1 MKFSMRPAFWR
12 SIGAALVLL
21 VSGCGGGGGDDSNV
35 ISGEIRVTPELAS
48 EVPRNPLLIIQ
59 ARVAGSGAKSGG
71 QASLVA
77 EQRVRNPKFP
87 LRYFLGKLDV
97 KSGRGGL
104 SGSLVISARIIGD
117 KLSGDTA
124 KPFALEGRSK
134 ESAPGGGGGRQ
145 GVDILIQK
153 KVPIRFAR
161 KSRGKGRA
169 GSDARSARLKQAVP
183 AGTRAASAKS
193 ISGAITVAPALG
205 PPPKGGVV
213 FIVVRPA
220 GQTGVPPLAVKRVA
234 NTGFPMRYRVSEGDV
249 MIQGMLFQGSVSVKV
264 RLDGDGRVGVQ
275 PGDLEG
281 SGAKPVPVGS
291 VGVDIVLDK
300 RH

>member
-1 MKFSMRPAFWR
+1 M
-12 SIGAALVLL
+12 
-21 VSGCGGGGGDDSNV
+21 
-35 ISGEIRVTPELAS
+35 ISGEIRVAPELAS

-59 ARVAGSGAKSGG
+59 ARETVSGAKSGG
-71 QASLVA
+71 QAPLVA

-117 KLSGDTA
+117 ELSGDTA
-124 KPFALEGRSK
+124 KPVALEGRSK
-134 ESAPGGGGGRQ
+134 GGARGGVR

-161 KSRGKGRA
+161 KSRRTRGS
-169 GSDARSARLKQAVP
+169 GSDARSARLKRPVP
-183 AGTRAASAKS
+183 AGTKVSSGMRAASAKS
-193 ISGAITVAPALG
+193 ISGEITVAPALG

-220 GQTGVPPLAVKRVA
+220 GQSGGPPLAVKRVA

-291 VGVDIVLDK
+291 AGVDIVLDK

>member
-1 MKFSMRPAFWR
+1 LGDMKIRPRPPFWR
-12 SIGAALVLL
+12 SVSVAFVLL
-21 VSGCGGGGGDDSNV
+21 ISGGGGGGDDPNV
-35 ISGEIRVTPELAS
+35 ISGEIRVAPELAS

-59 ARVAGSGAKSGG
+59 ARETVSGAKSGG
-71 QASLVA
+71 QAPLVA

-117 KLSGDTA
+117 ELSGDTA
-124 KPFALEGRSK
+124 KPVALEGRSK
-134 ESAPGGGGGRQ
+134 GGARGGVR

-161 KSRGKGRA
+161 KSRRTRGT
-169 GSDARSARLKQAVP
+169 GSDARSARLKQPVP
-183 AGTRAASAKS
+183 AGTRAGSVKS
-193 ISGAITVAPALG
+193 ISGEITVAPALE

-220 GQTGVPPLAVKRVA
+220 GQSGGPPLAVKRLA

-291 VGVDIVLDK
+291 AGVDIVLDK

>member
-1 MKFSMRPAFWR
+1 LGDMKIRPRPAFWR
-12 SIGAALVLL
+12 SISAALVLL
-21 VSGCGGGGGDDSNV
+21 IPGCGGAGGDDPNV
-35 ISGEIRVTPELAS
+35 ISGEIRVAPELAS

-59 ARVAGSGAKSGG
+59 ARETGSGAKFGG
-71 QASLVA
+71 QAPVVA

-117 KLSGDTA
+117 ELSGDTA
-124 KPFALEGRSK
+124 KPVALEGRSK
-134 ESAPGGGGGRQ
+134 ESAPGGRR
-145 GVDILIQK
+145 GVDILIQN

-161 KSRGKGRA
+161 KSRRRRGA
-169 GSDARSARLKQAVP
+169 GSDARSDRLKRPVP
-183 AGTRAASAKS
+183 AGTKVSSAKS
-193 ISGAITVAPALG
+193 ISGEITIAPALG
-205 PPPKGGVV
+205 PPPKGGVI

-220 GQTGVPPLAVKRVA
+220 GRSAGPPLAVKRVA

-249 MIQGMLFQGSVSVKV
+249 MIQGMPFEGSVSVKV
-264 RLDGDGRVGVQ
+264 LLDGDGRVGVQ

-281 SGAKPVPVGS
+281 SVAKPVPVGS
-291 VGVDIVLDK
+291 TGVDIVLDK

>member
-1 MKFSMRPAFWR
+1 
-12 SIGAALVLL
+12 
-21 VSGCGGGGGDDSNV
+21 V

-117 KLSGDTA
+117 ELSGDTA

-134 ESAPGGGGGRQ
+134 ESAPGGEGGG
-145 GVDILIQK
+145 K
-153 KVPIRFAR
+153 AWTF
-161 KSRGKGRA
+161 
-169 GSDARSARLKQAVP
+169 
-183 AGTRAASAKS
+183 
-193 ISGAITVAPALG
+193 
-205 PPPKGGVV
+205 
-213 FIVVRPA
+213 
-220 GQTGVPPLAVKRVA
+220 
-234 NTGFPMRYRVSEGDV
+234 
-249 MIQGMLFQGSVSVKV
+249 
-264 RLDGDGRVGVQ
+264 
-275 PGDLEG
+275 
-281 SGAKPVPVGS
+281 
-291 VGVDIVLDK
+291 
-300 RH
+300 